1 VVLGSSLIC
10 ASRGRRRAANY
21 VIVLAVVGKSVGKKR
36 GIHTTVR
43 AAFLLLPADIAGMS
57 DRTDAHFLVETSA
70 ELA

>member
-1 VVLGSSLIC
+1 
-10 ASRGRRRAANY
+10 